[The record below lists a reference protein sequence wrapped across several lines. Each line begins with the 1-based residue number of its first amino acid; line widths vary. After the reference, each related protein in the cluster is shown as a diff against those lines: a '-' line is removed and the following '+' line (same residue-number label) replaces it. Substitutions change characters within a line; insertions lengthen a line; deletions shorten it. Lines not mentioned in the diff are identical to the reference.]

1 MAKKNR
7 DDAPGAD
14 EVPEPNQGG
23 DNGSEAQVSDP
34 ESHEE
39 LTVDDILNSEQNDE
53 AIIAEA
59 DDSEHADLLLDLKR
73 VTAEY
78 ANYRRRTE
86 AQRQIEIDRATG
98 RVAIGLVPVLDD
110 LDRADKHGDLVE
122 GAPLTAIAEKVRA
135 LAERLGVTSFGE
147 KGEVFDPQRHEAIF
161 QQPIPGTLE
170 QTVLEVVETGYL
182 LGDLEL
188 RPAKVVVAVPAE

>member
-14 EVPEPNQGG
+14 EVPEPAKGG

-59 DDSEHADLLLDLKR
+59 DGSEHADLLLDLKR

-98 RVAIGLVPVLDD
+98 RVATGLVPVLDD
-110 LDRADKHGDLVE
+110 LARAEKHGDLVE
-122 GAPLTAIAEKVRA
+122 GAPLTVIAEKVRG

-147 KGEVFDPQRHEAIF
+147 KGELFDPQRHEAIF
-161 QQPIPGTLE
+161 QQPIPGTVE